1 MRAGAVTGAAGSA
14 HSWIRSRRLLAGLD
28 AVAVALS
35 LTATVFLLRVHV
47 QGIGLQVAHLI
58 VFVLVVVVLGLL
70 LFRQGQYTANRRISR
85 LSDTVTLS
93 RDAVIAYLVV
103 IGLAFATNG
112 FFTGHTNF
120 SRLVVF
126 TNLLL
131 VVCFMLAARYALY
144 ARQQSLFERGEAM
157 RKFLIVGT
165 GETGHDF
172 IRFLENRP
180 WLGARAAGALSIDG
194 GEARPITGESWIVP
208 HIGQLSEVK
217 SLFALHQADQVI
229 VALDPH
235 DHESLPRVTE
245 TLMAAEVPFKVV
257 PSLFEE
263 SYRPTRL
270 AGFTELPVV
279 EMEVDPLDRAQRL
292 FKRMLDVV
300 LAVLA
305 LALAAPF
312 LALAA
317 LLVTLTSPG
326 PVFFRQT
333 RVGKNGRQFT
343 LLKFRTMVDGAEKQL
358 DDVLELNEAHG
369 HMFKIKDDPRVT
381 GVGRVLRRWSFD
393 EFPQFINVL
402 RGDMSVVGPRPPLP
416 REVESYDTMHYC
428 RLKGRPGITG
438 LWQVSDRSSFSFN
451 DMVRLDRYYLEN
463 WSLSLDVGILL
474 KTVLVVLRK
483 RGSF

>member
-1 MRAGAVTGAAGSA
+1 
-14 HSWIRSRRLLAGLD
+14 
-28 AVAVALS
+28 
-35 LTATVFLLRVHV
+35 
-47 QGIGLQVAHLI
+47 
-58 VFVLVVVVLGLL
+58 
-70 LFRQGQYTANRRISR
+70 
-85 LSDTVTLS
+85 
-93 RDAVIAYLVV
+93 
-103 IGLAFATNG
+103 
-112 FFTGHTNF
+112 
-120 SRLVVF
+120 
-126 TNLLL
+126 
-131 VVCFMLAARYALY
+131 
-144 ARQQSLFERGEAM
+144 
-157 RKFLIVGT
+157 
-165 GETGHDF
+165 
-172 IRFLENRP
+172 
-180 WLGARAAGALSIDG
+180 
-194 GEARPITGESWIVP
+194 
-208 HIGQLSEVK
+208 
-217 SLFALHQADQVI
+217 
-229 VALDPH
+229 
-235 DHESLPRVTE
+235 
-245 TLMAAEVPFKVV
+245 
-257 PSLFEE
+257 
-263 SYRPTRL
+263 
-270 AGFTELPVV
+270 
-279 EMEVDPLDRAQRL
+279 MEVDPLDRAQRL
-292 FKRMLDVV
+292 FKRMLDVA

-416 REVESYDTMHYC
+416 REVEGYETMHYC